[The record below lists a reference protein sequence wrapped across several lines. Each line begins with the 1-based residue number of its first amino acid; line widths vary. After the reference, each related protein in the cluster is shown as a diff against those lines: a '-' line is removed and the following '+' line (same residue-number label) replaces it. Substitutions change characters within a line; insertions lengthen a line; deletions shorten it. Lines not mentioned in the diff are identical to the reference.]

1 MHFLEPHY
9 SNKQKISVLY
19 IDDEPALVEI
29 GKLFL
34 ERGGNIAVTL
44 ATSAEEGL
52 SLLDGGAIDGVV
64 SDLQMPGMDG
74 IELLREVRRR
84 YGPLPFIIFT
94 GKGREEAVIEALNA
108 GVDYYLQKGGAP
120 KAQFAELENS
130 LIQAVEKRRI
140 ARALEESE
148 ERYRTVV
155 EDQTEMI
162 CWFDPEGVILFA
174 NEAFCRHFG
183 VPRDEMVGRRFTP
196 AIPPAD
202 RERLRRHFA
211 SLTPDRPVAHIDHRV
226 VMPSGEVRWH
236 GWTDRA
242 SFDAA
247 GNRVRV
253 QSVGRDI
260 TDYKNAEAAI
270 LASEQRLKDV
280 IESLPD
286 PTFAI
291 DADGRVTLW
300 NRAME
305 RLTGVSADAVIGRSD
320 CNSLI
325 HPGDS
330 ARPLLSDI
338 VVGRVPEG
346 TAGHHTAARWEGGS
360 LTGEIAVITGDG
372 EERVLQGRATPLR
385 GPDGETVGAIES
397 LRDITEIR
405 AGERTLHEANALLE
419 WTIDALPEIVGI
431 MRPDRR
437 VIRYNRA
444 GYEALGMTPEEVAGK
459 PCYSLIGRARPC
471 EACATEMAL
480 KSRKP
485 ETIEKY
491 VPKLDQHLRCTS
503 VPIIDRDGE
512 VCLVVE
518 QLAPVPAG
526 EPGEGEAPDDA
537 LTGAGTS

>member
-1 MHFLEPHY
+1 MDFPEPHY
-9 SNKQKISVLY
+9 PNKQKISVLY

-29 GKLFL
+29 GKIFL
-34 ERGGNIAVTL
+34 ERGGNIAVTP

-52 SLLDGGAIDGVV
+52 SLLAGGAIDGVV

-120 KAQFAELENS
+120 KPQFAELENS

-183 VPRDEMVGRRFTP
+183 VPGKEMVGRRFTP
-196 AIPPAD
+196 KIPVH
-202 RERLRRHFA
+202 EQGRLRRHFA
-211 SLTPDRPVAHIDHRV
+211 SLTPDHPAAHIDHQV

-242 SFDAA
+242 SFDPA
-247 GNRVRV
+247 GNLIRI

-270 LASEQRLKDV
+270 LASEQRLKGV

-291 DADGRVTLW
+291 DREGRVTLW
-300 NRAME
+300 NRQME
-305 RLTGVSADAVIGRSD
+305 RLTGVAAAGVIGRSD
-320 CNSLI
+320 CDPRI
-325 HPGDS
+325 RGQV
-330 ARPLLSDI
+330 RPVLAEI
-338 VVGRVPEG
+338 VLGRASGE
-346 TAGHHTAARWEGGS
+346 TRSRHTAARWEDGS
-360 LTGEIAVITGDG
+360 LTGEITVITGDG

-491 VPKLDQHLRCTS
+491 VPELDLHLRCTS
-503 VPIIDRDGE
+503 IPIIDRDGE